1 MSRSIARTTP
11 RTMARTMPE
20 RRRFPLPWTATE
32 AGESFQVRDATGQIL
47 GYFYYEDE
55 PTRRTTM
62 HRLTRDEARR
72 IAMNVAKLPDLL
84 RRPQY

>member
-1 MSRSIARTTP
+1 
-11 RTMARTMPE
+11 MPE

-32 AGESFQVRDATGQIL
+32 LGESFQVRDATGQIL
-47 GYFYYEDE
+47 CYFYFEDE

-62 HRLTRDEARR
+62 RRLTRDEARR

>member
-1 MSRSIARTTP
+1 MVGSITRTMT

-55 PTRRTTM
+55 PTRRTT
-62 HRLTRDEARR
+62 
-72 IAMNVAKLPDLL
+72 K
-84 RRPQY
+84 RPEQK